1 MPPCP
6 AKAITPQN
14 CRPKP
19 PLTPARSFRDEDFPG
34 AAGRD
39 EQHAIV
45 IAQDQVLP
53 IHGPISHRGGRQR
66 IQDPGI
72 EALRAG
78 IAPRLKTGKPIAW
91 MSAVSRCSPQITIPS
106 SPAA

>member
-1 MPPCP
+1 M
-6 AKAITPQN
+6 KT
-14 CRPKP
+14 
-19 PLTPARSFRDEDFPG
+19 SG

-72 EALRAG
+72 EALRPAG

-91 MSAVSRCSPQITIPS
+91 MSAVCDASPR
-106 SPAA
+106 